1 MRKQNKLEKTPR
13 RKNLKAQF
21 LIIFLLIIIISGGT
35 FYFGWV
41 QFSLD
46 AGEYGVIYTKTS
58 GWDHEIVRNGEF
70 SWRWEALLP
79 TNLTLHILKSTM
91 QTIEI
96 KKTGS
101 LPSGKLFS
109 KLAGEGAEFDWKI
122 HARVNYRIIPETI
135 PTLVS
140 EGLVV
145 DSLEDLYPE
154 YESRIER
161 ELIQFVNAKI
171 ISLDIDAVEK
181 QLKTYL
187 NTIDDK
193 MGVINVSI
201 VNWYFP
207 DKDLYDETKRLMLK
221 HIKERQAVLA
231 EIEDARLRRDD
242 NLDET
247 LSRMSRYGEVLTAH
261 PILLDYF
268 SIQNNLESFFD
279 PSQELIPVIPERSD
293 E

>member
-13 RKNLKAQF
+13 RKNFKTRLF
-21 LIIFLLIIIISGGT
+21 ITFLLIIIISGGA
-35 FYFGWV
+35 FYAGWV

-58 GWDHEIVRNGEF
+58 GWDHEILQNGEF
-70 SWRWEALLP
+70 AWRWEALLP

-91 QTIEI
+91 QTLEI

-101 LPSGKLFS
+101 FPSGRLFS
-109 KLAGEGAEFDWKI
+109 KLVGEDAEFDWKI
-122 HARVNYRIIPETI
+122 NARVDYRIIPETI
-135 PTLVS
+135 PELVS

-154 YESRIER
+154 YESRMESA
-161 ELIQFVNAKI
+161 LIQFVKAKI

-193 MGVINVSI
+193 MGVINVNI
-201 VNWYFP
+201 VDWHFP
-207 DKDLYDETKRLMLK
+207 DKDLYDEAKLLMLK
-221 HIKERQAVLA
+221 HIKDRQTVLA

-247 LSRMSRYGEVLTAH
+247 LSRMSRYGEVLTTH

-268 SIQNNLESFFD
+268 SMQNNLESFFE
-279 PSQELIPVIPERSD
+279 PSKELIPVIPE
-293 E
+293 